1 MAPWSRCASR
11 SRSDSTSTITEAAAL
26 NSQLPVKLASL
37 TIGRKIVSGFA
48 LVLALFVLIAGLA
61 YLALNRAGS
70 GLTQISSSA
79 SETNAAANLESA
91 MLSLRMSVNEYLVS
105 GTAESLAT
113 YEKNQKALE
122 ASLAKAS
129 QQIVETERAKE
140 IADAKK
146 MLAEYQTAFQ
156 KTVELLQQRRAEA
169 STTLDPRSIAI
180 ADALKGMLVAAR
192 QSGDQNASFKTSNAL
207 QNFFEALASVNSYL
221 LNLEDVHAA
230 KVRDSFAAL
239 NKQVG
244 DLQKELKEA
253 EELDASLADPQK
265 KKLLDQIQENAGA
278 YMEGFERVVVASKAR
293 AVIIET
299 ELHRLA
305 PLFTQKIMNVRG
317 KLRDLQDQIDV
328 SARSSQRV
336 NERLMLGLSVA
347 GILVGILFAWI
358 IVRSVTGPITRLTK
372 RLISGA
378 EHTSAAAAQVT
389 SASQTMADG
398 SSRQAASLEESS
410 ASLEEM
416 AGMTR
421 KNAENAQSAK
431 ALANHTRAA
440 ADAGA
445 EDMKQMKA
453 AMSAIQAS
461 SSEISKIIKTIDE
474 IAFQTNLLAL
484 NAAVE
489 AARAGEAGLGFAV
502 VADEVRSLAQRSVQ
516 AARETAQKISD
527 ATAKSEQGAKIS
539 EKVAKSLDEITS
551 KARQVDE
558 LIAEIAVASQEQSQ
572 GIDQVTRAVSDM
584 DSVTQ
589 ANAATA
595 QQTSAAATELSN
607 QAVQLK
613 GIIDELTSMVHGG
626 SGDKQEPPAV
636 ATEPAA
642 EEKESAEEA
651 EPAHVAPAAP
661 VRLER
666 TQRATPPRR
675 ASAPRSE
682 KSEASSIPN
691 RNGHASNGSDDKFF
705 KDV

>member
-1 MAPWSRCASR
+1 
-11 SRSDSTSTITEAAAL
+11 
-26 NSQLPVKLASL
+26 VKLSL
-37 TIGRKIVSGFA
+37 FSRTIGQKIIAGFA
-48 LVLALFVLIAGLA
+48 LVFALLVIVAVIAGFA
-61 YLALNRAGS
+61 SRQAGR
-70 GLTQISSSA
+70 GLTAYSSTTA
-79 SETNAAANLESA
+79 ETNVATNLESA
-91 MLSLRMSVNEYLVS
+91 MLSLGKSVSEFLVS
-105 GTAESLAT
+105 GSDESIANYT
-113 YEKNQKALE
+113 QNQKALE
-122 ASLAKAS
+122 VALTKAS
-129 QQIVETERAKE
+129 QTIVDPTRAKE
-140 IADAKK
+140 IVEAKK
-146 MLAEYQTAFQ
+146 LLADYEAAFQ
-156 KTVELLQQRRAEA
+156 KSIDLLHQRQQEIA
-169 STTLDPRSIAI
+169 TTLDPRAAAI
-180 ADALKGMLVAAR
+180 AEALKGMLVAAR
-192 QSGDQNASFKTSNAL
+192 QSGDQSASFKTSNAL
-207 QNFFEALASVNSYL
+207 QNFFEGEASVNSFL
-221 LNLEDVHAA
+221 LSHDAPHAA
-230 KVRDSFAAL
+230 KVRESFAAL
-239 NKQVG
+239 QKQVATIE
-244 DLQKELKEA
+244 KELKEA
-253 EELDASLADPQK
+253 EALDASLADPAK
-265 KKLLDQIQENAGA
+265 KKLLAQIQENSAA
-278 YMEGFERVVVASKAR
+278 YIAGFEKVVALADERSALER
-293 AVIIET
+293 D
-299 ELHRLA
+299 ELDRLA
-305 PLFTQKIMNVRG
+305 PLFSQKVSNVRA
-317 KLRDLQDQIDV
+317 KLRELQDQIDQETH
-328 SARSSQRV
+328 STQKL
-336 NERLMLGLSVA
+336 NERLVEGVSIGGLIA
-347 GILVGILFAWI
+347 GIIFAWI

-372 RLISGA
+372 RLTSGA

-389 SASQTMADG
+389 AASQTMADG

-431 ALANHTRAA
+431 ALANQTRAA
-440 ADAGA
+440 ADGGA
-445 EDMKQMKA
+445 EDMKEMKA

-595 QQTSAAATELSN
+595 QQTSAAAAELNN

-613 GIIDELTSMVHGG
+613 GIIEELTSMVNGN
-626 SGDKQEPPAV
+626 
-636 ATEPAA
+636 TEDNAEASTQTEHDAA
-642 EEKESAEEA
+642 
-651 EPAHVAPAAP
+651 PVVAPAA
-661 VRLER
+661 
-666 TQRATPPRR
+666 
-675 ASAPRSE
+675 APAARSE
-682 KSEASSIPN
+682 KPARMLPVRQRAAAHAPRAQATKSEGNAIPN
-691 RNGHASNGSDDKFF
+691 RNGHAPAAAADDKFF

>member
-1 MAPWSRCASR
+1 M
-11 SRSDSTSTITEAAAL
+11 
-26 NSQLPVKLASL
+26 KLASL

-48 LVLALFVLIAGLA
+48 LVFTLFVVVAGIA
-61 YLALNRAGS
+61 YYALNRAGS
-70 GLTQISSSA
+70 GLSHISLSA
-79 SETNAAANLESA
+79 GETNVAANLESS
-91 MLSLRMSVNEYLVS
+91 MLTLRMGVNEYLLS
-105 GTAESLAT
+105 GTDEALAQHAQ
-113 YEKNQKALE
+113 NQKTLDTALSK
-122 ASLAKAS
+122 AALA
-129 QQIVETERAKE
+129 ITDPVRAKD

-146 MLAEYQTAFQ
+146 LLGEYQGAFQ
-156 KTVELLQQRRAEA
+156 KTVDLLQQRRTEV
-169 STTLDPRSIAI
+169 STTLEPRAAAI
-180 ADALKGMLVAAR
+180 GTALKGMLLAAR
-192 QSGDQNASFKTSNAL
+192 QSGDQNASFKTSSAL
-207 QNFFEALASVNSYL
+207 QSFFEGLAAQNSFL
-221 LNLEDVHAA
+221 LSGDAVHAQS
-230 KVRDSFAAL
+230 VRDSVAAMQ
-239 NKQVG
+239 KQVTG
-244 DLQKELKEA
+244 MQKELQEA
-253 EELDASLADPQK
+253 EELDASLADPAK
-265 KKLLDQIQENAGA
+265 TKLLNEIQENSAA
-278 YMEGFERVVVASKAR
+278 YAKGFEDVVAATEAR
-293 AVIIET
+293 TAVIKSDLE
-299 ELHRLA
+299 RLA
-305 PLFTQKIMNVRG
+305 PLYTQKITNVRG
-317 KLRDLQDQIDV
+317 KLRELQEQID
-328 SARSSQRV
+328 ADTRSVQLL
-336 NERLMLGLSVA
+336 NERLVLGLSVGGVLL
-347 GILVGILFAWI
+347 GIAFAWI

-372 RLISGA
+372 RLTSGA

-431 ALANHTRAA
+431 ALANQTRAA

-453 AMSAIQAS
+453 AMGAIQSS

-527 ATAKSEQGAKIS
+527 ATSKSEQGAKIS
-539 EKVAKSLDEITS
+539 EKVAKSLDEITA

-589 ANAATA
+589 GNAATA

-613 GIIDELTSMVHGG
+613 GIIDELTSMVHG
-626 SGDKQEPPAV
+626 SSKVEAATDEITPAHEDEKSEKADKEAPAEV
-636 ATEPAA
+636 ATAPA
-642 EEKESAEEA
+642 
-651 EPAHVAPAAP
+651 PARTERSTRPSPTARRAAPAAP
-661 VRLER
+661 AAKP
-666 TQRATPPRR
+666 RAAAAKVETT
-675 ASAPRSE
+675 A
-682 KSEASSIPN
+682 IPN
-691 RNGHASNGSDDKFF
+691 RNGHAPQGGEDRFF

>member
-1 MAPWSRCASR
+1 MK
-11 SRSDSTSTITEAAAL
+11 
-26 NSQLPVKLASL
+26 LPAF
-37 TIGRKIVSGFA
+37 TIGRKISSGFA
-48 LVLALFVLIAGLA
+48 LVFTLFVIVAALAFFALGRSGKGL
-61 YLALNRAGS
+61 S
-70 GLTQISSSA
+70 QISTSA
-79 SETNAAANLESA
+79 AETNVAANLESA
-91 MLSLRMSVNEYLVS
+91 MLSLRMGVNEFLVTS
-105 GTAESLAT
+105 SEASYASYTQ
-113 YEKNQKALE
+113 NQKNLE
-122 ASLAKAS
+122 ISLGKAAAA
-129 QQIVETERAKE
+129 VVDPDRAKQ

-146 MLAEYQTAFQ
+146 LLAEYQTAFQ
-156 KTVELLQQRRAEA
+156 KTVDLYHQRQQEV
-169 STTLDPRSIAI
+169 TQTLDVRSAAI
-180 ADALKGMLVAAR
+180 SDALKGMLLAAR
-192 QSGDQNASFKTSNAL
+192 QSGDQNASFKTSTAL
-207 QNFFEALASVNSYL
+207 QSFFEGLAAVNSFL
-221 LNLEDVHAA
+221 LTQDAAHAT
-230 KVRDSFAAL
+230 KVRDSFTAV
-239 NKQVG
+239 NKQVK
-244 DLQKELKEA
+244 LMEKELKEA
-253 EELDASLADPQK
+253 EALDASLADPAK
-265 KKLLDQIQENAGA
+265 EKLLKQIQENCTA
-278 YMEGFERVVVASKAR
+278 YIEGFERVVTETDAR
-293 AVIIET
+293 AGIVKNDLE
-299 ELHRLA
+299 RLA
-305 PLFTQKIMNVRG
+305 PLFTQKIVDVRNT
-317 KLRDLQDQIDV
+317 LRQLQDAIDKDAQ
-328 SARSSQRV
+328 SAQKL
-336 NERLMLGLSVA
+336 NERLVMALSIGGIVLGIA
-347 GILVGILFAWI
+347 FAWV
-358 IVRSVTGPITRLTK
+358 IVRSVTGPITKLTQRLT
-372 RLISGA
+372 SGA

-416 AGMTR
+416 AGMTK

-431 ALANHTRAA
+431 ALANQTRAA

-445 EDMKQMKA
+445 EDMKQMKQ

-595 QQTSAAATELSN
+595 QQTSAAAAELNN

-626 SGDKQEPPAV
+626 GN
-636 ATEPAA
+636 ATEVAHADTTADQHAA
-642 EEKESAEEA
+642 PHHA
-651 EPAHVAPAAP
+651 APAAP
-661 VRLER
+661 APAQAPSRSEK
-666 TQRATPPRR
+666 T
-675 ASAPRSE
+675 SSNAPRSNAPR
-682 KSEASSIPN
+682 KAAAAAPSSNGRHAPKTEANGIPN
-691 RNGHASNGSDDKFF
+691 RNGHAAPTGHANEERFF

>member
-1 MAPWSRCASR
+1 MKFSPFSR
-11 SRSDSTSTITEAAAL
+11 
-26 NSQLPVKLASL
+26 
-37 TIGRKIVSGFA
+37 TIGQKIIAGFA
-48 LVLALFVLIAGLA
+48 LVFVLFVIVASIAYFA
-61 YLALNRAGS
+61 SRQAGR
-70 GLTQISSSA
+70 GLTAYSSTTA
-79 SETNAAANLESA
+79 ETNVATNLESS
-91 MLSLRMSVNEYLVS
+91 MLSLGKSVNEFMVTGS
-105 GTAESLAT
+105 DESIANYT
-113 YEKNQKALE
+113 QNQKALE
-122 ASLAKAS
+122 TALAKAS
-129 QQIVETERAKE
+129 QMITDPLRAKE

-146 MLAEYQTAFQ
+146 LLADYEVAFQ
-156 KTVELLQQRRAEA
+156 KSVDLLHQRQQEM
-169 STTLDPRSIAI
+169 STTLEPRAAAI
-180 ADALKGMLVAAR
+180 AEALRGMLVAAR
-192 QSGDQNASFKTSNAL
+192 QSGDQSASFKTSNAL
-207 QNFFEALASVNSYL
+207 QNFFEGLASVNSYL
-221 LNLEDVHAA
+221 LTRDQVSAT
-230 KVRDSFAAL
+230 KVRESFAAL
-239 NKQVG
+239 TKQVTTIE
-244 DLQKELKEA
+244 KELKEA
-253 EELDASLADPQK
+253 EALDASLADPAK
-265 KKLLDQIQENAGA
+265 TKLLKTLQENTAA
-278 YMEGFERVVVASKAR
+278 YLQGFDRIVADVEAR
-293 AVIIET
+293 STIEKDD
-299 ELHRLA
+299 LDRLA
-305 PLFTQKIMNVRG
+305 PLFSLKVSNVRG
-317 KLRDLQDQIDV
+317 KLRDLQDEIDQQTH
-328 SARSSQRV
+328 SSQKL
-336 NERLMLGLSVA
+336 NERLVVGVSVG
-347 GILVGILFAWI
+347 GILFGIVFAWI

-372 RLISGA
+372 RLTSGA

-389 SASQTMADG
+389 AASQTMADG

-431 ALANHTRAA
+431 ALANQTRAA
-440 ADAGA
+440 ADGGA
-445 EDMKQMKA
+445 EDMKEMKA

-595 QQTSAAATELSN
+595 QQTSAAAAELNN

-613 GIIDELTSMVHGG
+613 GIIDELTSMVNGG
-626 SGDKQEPPAV
+626 SQADGESEHGSEEHSEDHAVVVTPSARADKPAARMLPVRQRV
-636 ATEPAA
+636 ATNGR
-642 EEKESAEEA
+642 
-651 EPAHVAPAAP
+651 HP
-661 VRLER
+661 VG
-666 TQRATPPRR
+666 
-675 ASAPRSE
+675 
-682 KSEASSIPN
+682 KSEGNSIPN
-691 RNGHASNGSDDKFF
+691 RNGHAAAAEDKFF

>member
-1 MAPWSRCASR
+1 MKF
-11 SRSDSTSTITEAAAL
+11 
-26 NSQLPVKLASL
+26 PVLTR
-37 TIGRKIVSGFA
+37 TIGQKIISGFA
-48 LVLALFVLIAGLA
+48 LVILLFVIVAAIAFFA
-61 YLALNRAGS
+61 FRSAGK
-70 GLTQISSSA
+70 GLTQYSA
-79 SETNAAANLESA
+79 STAETNVASNLESS
-91 MLSLRMSVNEYLVS
+91 MLLLRMSANEF
-105 GTAESLAT
+105 LAT
-113 YEKNQKALE
+113 NSDDSAARFSQNVKSVDAAMAKAL
-122 ASLAKAS
+122 A
-129 QQIVETERAKE
+129 ITTDPVRAKDL
-140 IADAKK
+140 ADAKK
-146 MLAEYQTAFQ
+146 LLAEYQAAFQ
-156 KTVELLQQRRAEA
+156 KTVDSLHQRQQDISSTLQ
-169 STTLDPRSIAI
+169 PREKAI
-180 ADALKGMLVAAR
+180 SAALKGMLVAAR
-192 QSGDQNASFKTSNAL
+192 QSGDQAASFKTSSAL
-207 QNFFEALASVNSYL
+207 QGFFEGLAAVNSYL
-221 LNLEDVHAA
+221 LTGEDDYGA
-230 KVRDSFAAL
+230 KVRESFAAVQ
-239 NKQVG
+239 KQVASIEK
-244 DLQKELKEA
+244 DLKEA
-253 EELDASLADPQK
+253 EALDASLADPAK
-265 KKLLDQIQENAGA
+265 AKLLKEIRDNANA
-278 YMEGFERVVVASKAR
+278 YLECFEKVYAVSEAR
-293 AVIIET
+293 DAIVKNDLERI
-299 ELHRLA
+299 A
-305 PLFTQKIMNVRG
+305 PLFTQKISNVRS
-317 KLRDLQDQIDV
+317 KLRDLQDEIDNGAV
-328 SARSSQRV
+328 ATRKLS
-336 NERLMLGLSVA
+336 ERLVQASSIG
-347 GILVGILFAWI
+347 GILIGIVFAWI
-358 IVRSVTGPITRLTK
+358 IVRSVTRPINALTK
-372 RLISGA
+372 RLIGGA

-431 ALANHTRAA
+431 ALANQTRAA

-445 EDMKQMKA
+445 EDMKEMKA

-527 ATAKSEQGAKIS
+527 ATAKSEQGGKIS
-539 EKVAKSLDEITS
+539 EKVAKSLDEITA

-613 GIIDELTSMVHGG
+613 GVIDELTAMVHGTNG
-626 SGDKQEPPAV
+626 KKEAAADEAEAENEK
-636 ATEPAA
+636 PAA
-642 EEKESAEEA
+642 QVPERRAEK
-651 EPAHVAPAAP
+651 PARQIVRKHATPAANGNNGRHVA
-661 VRLER
+661 
-666 TQRATPPRR
+666 
-675 ASAPRSE
+675 
-682 KSEASSIPN
+682 KSESNAIPN
-691 RNGHASNGSDDKFF
+691 RNGHAVTSADDKFF